1 MTVHLL
7 WIINQSGQLIAKSSF
22 TAQNSIGELGAKPD
36 LQLTMSS
43 ILFSTF
49 GMSQELTPNAN
60 PVDSAGMTLLEF
72 AEHNV
77 HIYET
82 PSLVK
87 FVLVSDH
94 HTYECNALFR
104 QLHSL
109 YVEYVVKNPFN
120 IIDEGGIGQP
130 IRIPAFT
137 EAVKEAVDKYHS
149 HTQQPAVKR

>member
-7 WIINQSGQLIAKSSF
+7 WIINQSGQLIAKSTF
-22 TAQNSIGELGAKPD
+22 TATENIGELGAKPD

-82 PSLVK
+82 PTLLK
-87 FVLVSDH
+87 FVLISDSR
-94 HTYECNALFR
+94 TYDCDALFHE
-104 QLHSL
+104 LHLL
-109 YVEYVVKNPFN
+109 YVEHVAKNPFY

-137 EAVKEAVDKYHS
+137 AAVKAAVELYHS
-149 HTQQPAVKR
+149 QLSQTTTKK